1 MLTNTLKINI
11 RQMTEADLDQ
21 VLAIESS
28 SFPAPWCREHF
39 LHELKARYSFPYI
52 AEVDETV
59 VGYVCLM
66 SLFEEAQILD
76 IAVDPLL
83 RGHGIAR
90 MLMEHAVSVVLENG
104 GEVLSLEVRASN
116 IAAIAL
122 YERCGFMCAGL
133 RKKYY
138 DGMEDAVLMEKRLSF
153 STLTVR

>member
-1 MLTNTLKINI
+1 MLTNTMKINI
-11 RQMTEADLDQ
+11 RPMTEADLDP
-21 VLAIESS
+21 VLAIESA

-39 LHELKARYSFPYI
+39 VNELEARYSFPYI

-83 RGHGIAR
+83 RGNGVAR
-90 MLMEHAVSVVLENG
+90 LLMDHAVSVALEKG
-104 GEVLSLEVRASN
+104 AVVLSLEVRASN
-116 IAAIAL
+116 VAAIAL

-138 DGMEDAVLMEKRLSF
+138 EGMEDAVLMEKRLSF